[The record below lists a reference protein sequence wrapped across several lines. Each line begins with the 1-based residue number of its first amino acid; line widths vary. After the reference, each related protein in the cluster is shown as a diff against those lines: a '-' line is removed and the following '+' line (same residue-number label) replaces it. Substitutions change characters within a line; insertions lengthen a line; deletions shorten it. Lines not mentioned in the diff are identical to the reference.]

1 MAFRLGLPSGLTQAI
16 FSLAMIMVQSLTN
29 SFGEMLI
36 AANVIIM
43 RVDGF
48 AMMPNFSFG
57 TTMTTYAGQ
66 NVGAKQYDRVEQG
79 AKQGTLMAMGVSAS
93 ITAHDPYIWKIFDGD
108 LHFDHR
114 AGGSELLYDADPG
127 CWLYRHGGD
136 PEPFRRH
143 ERSRRHHDAH
153 VDLPVHHSCGPRS
166 GGLRDILAH
175 QNAGASQWAQR
186 VRVYLPAPFLDAGSR
201 YDGCLL

>member
-1 MAFRLGLPSGLTQAI
+1 MKAHKDNALNIIRLGLPSGLTQAI

-66 NVGAKQYDRVEQG
+66 NV
-79 AKQGTLMAMGVSAS
+79 
-93 ITAHDPYIWKIFDGD
+93 
-108 LHFDHR
+108 
-114 AGGSELLYDADPG
+114 
-127 CWLYRHGGD
+127 
-136 PEPFRRH
+136 
-143 ERSRRHHDAH
+143 ERSSMTGWSREQSR
-153 VDLPVHHSCGPRS
+153 GPSWPWGFRPP
-166 GGLRDILAH
+166 LR
-175 QNAGASQWAQR
+175 
-186 VRVYLPAPFLDAGSR
+186 P
-201 YDGCLL
+201 